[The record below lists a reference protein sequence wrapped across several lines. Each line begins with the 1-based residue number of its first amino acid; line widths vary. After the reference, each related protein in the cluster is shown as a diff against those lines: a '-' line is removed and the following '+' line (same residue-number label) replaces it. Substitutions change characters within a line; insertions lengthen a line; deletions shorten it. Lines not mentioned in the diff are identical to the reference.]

1 MQLHVIR
8 LLGGEVVDVQRH
20 LFSQGAVLCCRFG
33 YCGAILRRGLC
44 QIGKCHGH
52 FHGAV
57 CGSGLLPPLTGCL
70 MVFSQVGLRFD
81 KMCLEFSP
89 GLFLLQLGLPGL
101 AVFLEFLHFRNKA
114 VGNSDD
120 LPFCYRISRRGR
132 IIDALVQP
140 RVEDFDGLVGIL
152 GFPELPVVISQV
164 CCQYPRDVRV
174 QVA

>member
-1 MQLHVIR
+1 MV
-8 LLGGEVVDVQRH
+8 GVQRH
-20 LFSQGAVLCCRFG
+20 LFCQGSVCCRQVG
-33 YCGAILRRGLC
+33 DGGAILFCGLY
-44 QIGKCHGH
+44 QIGKRHGH
-52 FHGAV
+52 FHGV
-57 CGSGLLPPLTGCL
+57 FCGTGVLPPLTGVL
-70 MVFSQVGLRFD
+70 ITFPQVDLRFD
-81 KMCLEFSP
+81 EMCLEFCP